1 MNKQPL
7 IFILISIAVTFCIA
21 LIGVAIG
28 EQSFLLAVI
37 ALAGAFILMGI
48 GFTLKKKFRE
58 QQQKNS

>member
-1 MNKQPL
+1 MNKHSL

-28 EQSFLLAVI
+28 EQNILLAVI
-37 ALAGAFILMGI
+37 ALAGAFILMGT

-58 QQQKNS
+58 QQKNS